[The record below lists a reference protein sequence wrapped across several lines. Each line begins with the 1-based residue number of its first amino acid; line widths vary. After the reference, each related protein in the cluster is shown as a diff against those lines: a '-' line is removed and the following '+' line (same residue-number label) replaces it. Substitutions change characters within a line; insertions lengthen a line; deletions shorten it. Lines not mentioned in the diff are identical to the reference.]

1 MMAATLAEAETPIGN
16 AVREPEFRTWACLIA
31 MGAKISGLGSSRL
44 TVQGVAALKAPPSV
58 MPDRIE
64 TGTYAIA
71 AAIAGGEVE
80 LVGARRETIA
90 LAHRAFTTKAGP
102 QVDTDTRAG

>member
-1 MMAATLAEAETPIGN
+1 
-16 AVREPEFRTWACLIA
+16 
-31 MGAKISGLGSSRL
+31 
-44 TVQGVAALKAPPSV
+44 

-80 LVGARRETIA
+80 LVGARRDTIA
-90 LAHRAFTTKAGP
+90 RPDRRCWNEPAPR
-102 QVDTDTRAG
+102 